1 MPESHDPL
9 RALFKEA
16 ADGGRSRARSAPV
29 AVIAARGRAR
39 RVRRSAV
46 AAAACVVLAS
56 AGLTAA
62 EALSGGAHS
71 SAPAGPPGPAISPS
85 RSPRGLPTTPGGTG
99 APTAQSTSP
108 TAPST
113 SGGPPGSGR
122 SASAGHGT
130 PTYPPATG
138 PASTTYPP
146 VSTSPP
152 PATP

>member
-1 MPESHDPL
+1 MPDSHDPL

-62 EALSGGAHS
+62 EVLSGGAHAT
-71 SAPAGPPGPAISPS
+71 APAGPPGPALSPS
-85 RSPRGLPTTPGGTG
+85 RSPHGLPAEPSGTG
-99 APTAQSTSP
+99 APTAQSTST
-108 TAPST
+108 TAMGTSGGTLGAGHSVAPGHGARTYPPST
-113 SGGPPGSGR
+113 S
-122 SASAGHGT
+122 
-130 PTYPPATG
+130 
-138 PASTTYPP
+138 PASTTLPP